1 MSTISHVDS
10 IRNVRGKQ
18 EEILTILE
26 KSEKRSDGVQIIGG
40 KISNSHGRN

>member
-10 IRNVRGKQ
+10 LRNVHGKQ
-18 EEILTILE
+18 EETLTILE

-40 KISNSHGRN
+40 KISHGRN